1 MQHNMGLTPIKNI
14 RRQELLDAAF
24 NSIRRRGI
32 QATTIASIAEEAGV
46 SKGTIHHYFKD
57 REELIELAVRRIFS
71 MRHDAVLQKLK
82 TAKSPSERLWAVIS
96 VNLDPQYL
104 ELGFCRAWISIAAEA
119 TENVRFARVLRVHH
133 ARERSNLVHA
143 LRAMDHQPDVSGVAV
158 GLKLLFEGA
167 RHRAGFLTKK
177 LTPQQET
184 EHILGYLR
192 ACVPRFENEAAR
204 QR

>member
-1 MQHNMGLTPIKNI
+1 MGLSSIKDI

-24 NSIRRRGI
+24 KSIKKRGI

-71 MRHDAVLQKLK
+71 MRHEAVVEKLRAAK
-82 TAKSPSERLWAVIS
+82 TPSDRLWAVIS

-133 ARERSNLVHA
+133 ARERSNLLHA
-143 LRAMDHQPDVSGVAV
+143 LRAMDHQPDVNSVAL

-167 RHRAGFLTKK
+167 RHRAGFLTQK
-177 LTPQQET
+177 LTPEQET
-184 EHILGYLR
+184 EHVLAYLK
-192 ACVPRFENEAAR
+192 ACVPNFQMPEE
-204 QR
+204 Q

>member
-1 MQHNMGLTPIKNI
+1 MGLTSIKDI

-24 NSIRRRGI
+24 KSIRNRGI

-46 SKGTIHHYFKD
+46 SKGTIHHHFKY

-71 MRHDAVLQKLK
+71 MRHEAVLQKLK
-82 TAKSPSERLWAVIS
+82 AAKTPSERLWAVIS
-96 VNLDPQYL
+96 VNLDPRYL

-133 ARERSNLVHA
+133 AREKSNLVHA
-143 LRAMDHQPDVSGVAV
+143 LRAMNHQPDVNSVAL

-167 RHRAGFLTKK
+167 RHRAGFLTQK

-184 EHILGYLR
+184 DHMLAYLK
-192 ACVPRFENEAAR
+192 ACVPNFDPTVMRVA
-204 QR
+204 

>member
-1 MQHNMGLTPIKNI
+1 MGLTSIKDI

-24 NSIRRRGI
+24 KSIKKRGI

-46 SKGTIHHYFKD
+46 SMGTIHHYFKD

-71 MRHDAVLQKLK
+71 MRHKAVLKKLR
-82 TAKSPSERLWAVIS
+82 TAKTPSDRLWAVIS

-133 ARERSNLVHA
+133 ARERSNLLHA
-143 LRAMDHQPDVSGVAV
+143 LRAMDHQPDVNSVAL

-167 RHRAGFLTKK
+167 RHRAGFLSKK

-184 EHILGYLR
+184 EHVLSYLK
-192 ACVPRFENEAAR
+192 ACVPKFVMPAAER
-204 QR
+204 Q

>member
-1 MQHNMGLTPIKNI
+1 MGLTSIKNI

-24 NSIRRRGI
+24 KSIRKRGI

-71 MRHDAVLQKLK
+71 MRHEALLRKLK
-82 TAKSPSERLWAVIS
+82 TAKTPSDRLWAVVS
-96 VNLDPQYL
+96 VNLDPKYL

-119 TENVRFARVLRVHH
+119 TENVRFARLLRLHH

-143 LRAMDHQPDVSGVAV
+143 LRAMDHQPDVNSIAL

-167 RHRAGFLTKK
+167 RHRAGLLSKK
-177 LTPQQET
+177 LTPEQET
-184 EHILGYLR
+184 ENVLAYLK
-192 ACVPRFENEAAR
+192 ACVPKFVMPAAER
-204 QR
+204 Q